1 MIVTERK
8 QNLIQVPQYGQSGV
22 VFKPA
27 IIAGVA
33 HRKLRDRV
41 LLHGKP
47 IMDVNPEITDE
58 EIECDLRTRRNEKSI
73 RVRLGV
79 IEINRVTQA
88 NVQSQG
94 VNLADRPD
102 GVEGHLWMDDH
113 ILLRKTVLSVIDVVV
128 VLDP

>member
-1 MIVTERK
+1 
-8 QNLIQVPQYGQSGV
+8 
-22 VFKPA
+22 
-27 IIAGVA
+27 
-33 HRKLRDRV
+33 
-41 LLHGKP
+41 
-47 IMDVNPEITDE
+47 MDVNPEITDE

-128 VLDP
+128 VLDPYAGTETKPHWPNEKIIRNPLDILTAGFARRF